1 MYKVLRSFLFSFDP
15 EKVHEWSMAAM
26 MRLSRIGL
34 FASLIR
40 QWARPEKL
48 PELEFLGMRFRNPVG
63 LAAGFDKNAKYLSAL
78 DLLGFGHV
86 EIGTV
91 TPIAQ
96 DGNPKPRLFRLPAD
110 QGLINRMGFNNEGV
124 EAVAKRLQSWRNA
137 DGKGSRMIVG
147 GNIGKNKQTAN
158 EDAWKD
164 YLACFKTLHP
174 FVDYFVVNVSS
185 PNTPGLR
192 ALQDA
197 DSLRHIFTSLQ
208 EHNRLQEK
216 QKPVLLKIA
225 PDLGFEQ
232 VDEIIALAH
241 DIQIDGLI
249 VANTSIS
256 RDGLSTAAGRVAEI
270 GAGGLSGKP
279 IQHKSTEMLGYIHER
294 AKNRLPLIG
303 SGGVFTGADAREK
316 MSAGASLVQVWTGF
330 VYEGPLIVKKIC
342 RSITLA

>member
-1 MYKVLRSFLFSFDP
+1 MYKLIRSLLFSFDP
-15 EKVHEWSMAAM
+15 EKVHEWSMAVL
-26 MRLSRIGL
+26 MRLTRNRICAGW
-34 FASLIR
+34 IR
-40 QWARPEKL
+40 QWARPPQMPEK
-48 PELEFLGMRFRNPVG
+48 EFLGLRFRNPVG
-63 LAAGFDKNAKYLSAL
+63 LAAGFDKNAKYLAAL

-110 QGLINRMGFNNEGV
+110 NALINRMGFNNEGMD
-124 EAVAKRLQSWRNA
+124 AVAKRLQTWRNGA
-137 DGKGSRMIVG
+137 GKGSRMIIG

-174 FVDYFVVNVSS
+174 LEDYFVVNVSS

-197 DSLRHIFTSLQ
+197 DSLRNIFHALQ

-225 PDLGFEQ
+225 PDLVFEQ
-232 VDEIIALAH
+232 VDDIIALTSEVK
-241 DIQIDGLI
+241 IDGLI

-256 RDGLSTAAGRVAEI
+256 RDGLRTAEGRVAEI

-279 IQHKSTEMLGYIHER
+279 IRAKSTEMLGYIHQR

-303 SGGVFTGADAREK
+303 GGGVFSGADAKEK
-316 MSAGASLVQVWTGF
+316 MAEGASLVQVWTGF

-342 RSITLA
+342 KAFA